1 MILIIKTAKNLYN
14 INDLTEIEDPV
25 KCYNKKPFADAAKDS
40 RRHSFSI
47 FHCNIRS
54 IESSFENV
62 EHLI

>member
-1 MILIIKTAKNLYN
+1 MILIIKTNYNLYN
-14 INDLTEIEDPV
+14 INDLTEVEDSV

-40 RRHSFSI
+40 RRHDFSI
-47 FHCNIRS
+47 FHCNMRS

>member
-40 RRHSFSI
+40 QYTLYRKQF
-47 FHCNIRS
+47 
-54 IESSFENV
+54 
-62 EHLI
+62 